1 MRQETSKL
9 VLLLHHR
16 KPKALNSPKHLS
28 APDAIATS
36 RSPEPHHR
44 PRQQIPPVVDPF
56 VETHVVQPDLINIT
70 MASFVARRAFS
81 TTVRRLASGEEALK
95 TESKKNPE
103 ILVREI

>member
-1 MRQETSKL
+1 
-9 VLLLHHR
+9 
-16 KPKALNSPKHLS
+16 
-28 APDAIATS
+28 
-36 RSPEPHHR
+36 
-44 PRQQIPPVVDPF
+44 
-56 VETHVVQPDLINIT
+56 